1 MLFQV
6 TLIYRVE
13 YQIHNGTFKG
23 FNWIK
28 FCLCKQNLLFLF
40 QFLYKIKYNSSE
52 IAYFDNIP

>member
-1 MLFQV
+1 M